1 VTAANTP
8 AAPEA
13 APATVAPRKPW
24 WRGWLEAAAAY
35 KHPRVLAMLFLGF
48 SAGLPFMLV
57 FSTLS
62 AWLRE
67 VGVERATIGMLSWV
81 GIIYSIKF
89 FWAPV
94 VDRLRLPL
102 LHRLLGRRR
111 SWMLLAQAGIAIGLF
126 NMAHLDPVGHLGAM
140 ALLALLVAFS
150 SATQDVAIDAWRIEA
165 VPQSMQG
172 VMAAA
177 YQLGYRIAIM
187 VASAGALW
195 IAADFGWTAAYTAM
209 AVMVGIGVV
218 TTLVIAEPEPRVAQ
232 QSLAQEQRVIDWL
245 ERKAHWPEA
254 FRTAGSWFVGAVVC
268 PFVDFFTRYGT
279 RLAVLMLAFIASY
292 RLTDFTMGVMANPFY
307 LDVGYT
313 LKEIAAVAKGYGVVM
328 SILGTILGGVAV
340 ARLGTVK
347 SLVIG
352 SLLVIGSNLMFM
364 TLAFQKDPNLVGL
377 AAVISADNLAMG
389 VAGTALIAY
398 LSSLTSAS
406 YTATQYALFSSMYA
420 LPGKLLMGTSG
431 FVVDA
436 VGYPWFFV
444 YTSSLGIPA
453 LVMLYFLSRPE
464 AKARARAGAD
474 AR

>member
-1 VTAANTP
+1 VSNAKTTAAD
-8 AAPEA
+8 AAA
-13 APATVAPRKPW
+13 VRKSW

-102 LHRLLGRRR
+102 FHRLLGRRR

-126 NMAHLDPVGHLGAM
+126 NMAHLNPVGHLGAM
-140 ALLALLVAFS
+140 AALALLVAFS

-209 AVMVGIGVV
+209 AFMVGVGIA
-218 TTLVIAEPEPRVAQ
+218 TTLVIPEPQPRVAQ
-232 QSLAQEQRVIDWL
+232 QTLAQEQRVIDWL
-245 ERKAHWPEA
+245 ERKAHWPA
-254 FRTAGSWFVGAVVC
+254 AMQQAGSWFVGAVVC
-268 PFVDFFTRYGT
+268 PFVDFFTRYGK

-347 SLVIG
+347 SLVVG

-364 TLAFQKDPNLVGL
+364 TLAFQDDPSLVGL
-377 AAVISADNLAMG
+377 AVVISADNLAMG

-464 AKARARAGAD
+464 AKTRALAGAD
-474 AR
+474 TR